1 LNMPKLYDAL
11 CSVLNQDPTAANKI
25 LKPEL

>member
-1 LNMPKLYDAL
+1 MPQLYDAL
-11 CSVLNQDPTAANKI
+11 CSVLNQDPETIQKI